1 MSTPEILSKL
11 GIGSGLNNSEIISA
25 IVDAE
30 TIAEKE
36 RITRDEADYSNK
48 ISAFGLV
55 KSELKTF
62 QLATQ
67 SLQDLAPSTHLGSS
81 SSTSTA
87 TFTNTGATD
96 NDDINSSLIVTQLA
110 SAHSL
115 VSGAVS
121 STGSLVGAGELT
133 IDFGTYSTSSSTN
146 DTFSANSSKTSFTIT
161 TTSSTTLAQL
171 RDSINNTVSDSD
183 SDGTNDLTAS
193 IMYNGSDYVLV
204 LKANQGAANAIRVTA
219 SDASSSTLS
228 NAFEYNTSDKT
239 LTQSVS
245 AADASF
251 TVDGIS
257 MTRSNN
263 TITDLYEGYTLQLL
277 ATNSSAITI
286 SALENTTTLEG
297 YMQDFV
303 DSYNTLYSTIRG
315 LTQANTGID
324 TSGVLVS
331 DSTATRIIRE
341 LRAFSTTSI
350 TGYKGGPYSMSLLG
364 ISTQR
369 DGLLSFNRNT
379 FKNTIDRN
387 SNIINAFFTDGLS
400 TDNSAVKISRLTT
413 DTKHGTYALSKSGSD
428 YILDGVTL
436 SNSGSN
442 YTSASGNTKGMTL
455 TISDT
460 NVTSANIY
468 YGESLLSKID
478 DSLAQLLT
486 FNGDIETRIDSL
498 RENLRDI
505 PDRQQKLEDRVAK
518 LTQRYAM
525 QYSNMEGAVAGLKD
539 TGDMIA
545 QMLEKD
551 D

>member
-478 DSLAQLLT
+478 DSLTQLLT

-505 PDRQQKLEDRVAK
+505 PDRQQKLEDRVEK

-525 QYSNMEGAVAGLKD
+525 QYSNMEGAVAGLRD

>member
-1 MSTPEILSKL
+1 MSTPEILSKI

-30 TIAEKE
+30 TVAEKE
-36 RITRDEADYSNK
+36 KITRDEADYSNK

-67 SLQDLAPSTHLGSS
+67 SLQDLSPSTHLGSS

-96 NDDINSSLIVTQLA
+96 NDDINSSLVVTQLA

-133 IDFGTYSTSSSTN
+133 IDFGAFSTTSSIN

-193 IMYNGSDYVLV
+193 IMYNGSNYVLV

-251 TVDGIS
+251 TIDGIS

-303 DSYNTLYSTIRG
+303 DSYNTLYSTISG
-315 LTQANTGID
+315 LTQANSGLD

-331 DSTATRIIRE
+331 DSTATRILRE

-379 FKNTIDRN
+379 FANTIDRN
-387 SNIINAFFTDGLS
+387 SNIINAFFTDGIS
-400 TDNSAVKISRLTT
+400 TDNSAVEVSRLTA
-413 DTKHGTYALSKSGSD
+413 DTNHGTYALSKSGSD
-428 YILDGVTL
+428 YILDSVTL
-436 SNSGSN
+436 TNSGSN

-478 DSLAQLLT
+478 DNLAQLLT

-539 TGDMIA
+539 TGDMIS
-545 QMLEKD
+545 QMLEKND
-551 D
+551 

>member
-245 AADASF
+245 ATDASF

-315 LTQANTGID
+315 LTQANSGLD

-400 TDNSAVKISRLTT
+400 TDNSAVKVSRLTT
-413 DTKHGTYALSKSGSD
+413 DTKYGTYALSKSGSD

>member
-315 LTQANTGID
+315 LTQANSGLD

>member
-1 MSTPEILSKL
+1 M
-11 GIGSGLNNSEIISA
+11 
-25 IVDAE
+25 
-30 TIAEKE
+30 
-36 RITRDEADYSNK
+36 
-48 ISAFGLV
+48 
-55 KSELKTF
+55 
-62 QLATQ
+62 
-67 SLQDLAPSTHLGSS
+67 
-81 SSTSTA
+81 
-87 TFTNTGATD
+87 
-96 NDDINSSLIVTQLA
+96 
-110 SAHSL
+110 
-115 VSGAVS
+115 
-121 STGSLVGAGELT
+121 
-133 IDFGTYSTSSSTN
+133 
-146 DTFSANSSKTSFTIT
+146 
-161 TTSSTTLAQL
+161 AQL

-204 LKANQGAANAIRVTA
+204 LKANQGVANAIRVTA

-251 TVDGIS
+251 TIDGIS

-303 DSYNTLYSTIRG
+303 DSYNTLYSTISG
-315 LTQANTGID
+315 LTQANSGLD

-331 DSTATRIIRE
+331 DSTATRILRE

-379 FKNTIDRN
+379 FANTIDRN
-387 SNIINAFFTDGLS
+387 SNIINAFFTDGIS
-400 TDNSAVKISRLTT
+400 TDNSAVEVSRLTA
-413 DTKHGTYALSKSGSD
+413 DTNHGTYALSKSGSD
-428 YILDGVTL
+428 YILDSVTL
-436 SNSGSN
+436 TNSGSN

-478 DSLAQLLT
+478 DNLAQLLT

-539 TGDMIA
+539 TGDMIS
-545 QMLEKD
+545 QMLEKND
-551 D
+551 

>member
-1 MSTPEILSKL
+1 M
-11 GIGSGLNNSEIISA
+11 
-25 IVDAE
+25 
-30 TIAEKE
+30 
-36 RITRDEADYSNK
+36 
-48 ISAFGLV
+48 
-55 KSELKTF
+55 
-62 QLATQ
+62 
-67 SLQDLAPSTHLGSS
+67 
-81 SSTSTA
+81 
-87 TFTNTGATD
+87 
-96 NDDINSSLIVTQLA
+96 
-110 SAHSL
+110 
-115 VSGAVS
+115 S

-133 IDFGTYSTSSSTN
+133 IDFGAFSTTSSTN

-193 IMYNGSDYVLV
+193 IMYNGSNYVLV

-228 NAFEYNTSDKT
+228 NALEDNTSDKT

-251 TVDGIS
+251 TIDGIS

-303 DSYNTLYSTIRG
+303 DSYNTLYSTISG
-315 LTQANTGID
+315 LTQANSGLD

-331 DSTATRIIRE
+331 DSTATRILRE

-379 FKNTIDRN
+379 FANTIDRN
-387 SNIINAFFTDGLS
+387 SNIINAFFTDGIS
-400 TDNSAVKISRLTT
+400 TDNSAVEVSRLTA
-413 DTKHGTYALSKSGSD
+413 DTNHGTYALSKSGSD
-428 YILDGVTL
+428 YILDSVTL
-436 SNSGSN
+436 TNSGSN
-442 YTSASGNTKGMTL
+442 
-455 TISDT
+455 
-460 NVTSANIY
+460 
-468 YGESLLSKID
+468 
-478 DSLAQLLT
+478 
-486 FNGDIETRIDSL
+486 
-498 RENLRDI
+498 
-505 PDRQQKLEDRVAK
+505 
-518 LTQRYAM
+518 
-525 QYSNMEGAVAGLKD
+525 
-539 TGDMIA
+539 
-545 QMLEKD
+545 
-551 D
+551 